1 MSYLSVFSAPKP
13 FTNPH
18 IATIQQNAIQSWQQ
32 LAPEVEV
39 ILIGE
44 EAGLAD
50 AAERLGV
57 KHLPDVRRNSQ
68 GTPLVS
74 SIFELARN
82 ISDSPFLAYINADIL
97 LLPDFVEVTR
107 QVASQVEQFLLV
119 GQRWDLDITSPID
132 LSAGWQ
138 ARMEEMIR
146 ASGKLHPLGGSDYFI
161 FPRLCFTHIPDFAI
175 GRAGWDNWMIYEARR
190 NGWRVV
196 DATQGIRLVHQSH
209 DYSHL
214 PNGQPHY
221 RLPETFENVRLA
233 GGQRT
238 ILTLRDCDA
247 RLEHGK
253 VLPPALSWQ
262 KFWRE
267 VEIIPLVRLHSYA
280 LAQLAYG
287 LFHPIKAYRELR
299 AWLRKRENPENSFV
313 G

>member
-1 MSYLSVFSAPKP
+1 MPFLSVFSAPKP

-18 IATIQQNAIQSWQQ
+18 IAMIQQNAIRSWQQ
-32 LAPEVEV
+32 LGSEVEV
-39 ILIGE
+39 ILVGE

-50 AAERLGV
+50 AAEQLGV
-57 KHLPDVRRNSQ
+57 KYLPDVHRNAQ

-74 SIFELARN
+74 SIFELARCSN
-82 ISDSPFLAYINADIL
+82 NSPFLAYVNADIL

-107 QVASQVEQFLLV
+107 QVASQVQQFLLV
-119 GQRWDLDITSPID
+119 GQRWDLDITNPID
-132 LSAGWQ
+132 FSDGWQ
-138 ARMEEMIR
+138 ERLQALIR
-146 ASGKLHPLGGSDYFI
+146 ASGKLHPQGGSDYFI
-161 FPRLCFTHIPDFAI
+161 FPRHCFTCIPDFAI
-175 GRAGWDNWMIYEARR
+175 GRAGWDNWMIYQARR
-190 NGWRVV
+190 NGWKAV
-196 DATQGIRLVHQSH
+196 DATQSIQLVHQSH

-233 GGQRT
+233 GGART
-238 ILTLRDCDA
+238 IMNLQDCDA
-247 RLEHGK
+247 RCERGK
-253 VLPPALSWQ
+253 IRAPILSWQ

-267 VEIIPLVRLHSYA
+267 VEIFPLIRLHSYW

-287 LFHPIKAYRELR
+287 LFHPFKAYRQFR

>member
-1 MSYLSVFSAPKP
+1 
-13 FTNPH
+13 
-18 IATIQQNAIQSWQQ
+18 
-32 LAPEVEV
+32 
-39 ILIGE
+39 
-44 EAGLAD
+44 
-50 AAERLGV
+50 
-57 KHLPDVRRNSQ
+57 
-68 GTPLVS
+68 LVS

-82 ISDSPFLAYINADIL
+82 ASSSPFLAYVNADIL
-97 LLPDFVEVTR
+97 LLQDFVDVTR

-132 LSAGWQ
+132 FSVGWQ
-138 ARMEEMIR
+138 ARLQEMIR
-146 ASGKLHPLGGSDYFI
+146 ENGKLHPLGGSDYFI
-161 FPRLCFTHIPDFAI
+161 FPRHCFTRIPDFAI

-233 GGQRT
+233 GGSRT
-238 ILTLRDCDA
+238 ILNLRDCDA
-247 RLEHGK
+247 RCEYGK
-253 VLPPALSWQ
+253 VLAPVLSWQ

-267 VEIIPLVRLHSYA
+267 AEIFPLVRLHSYP
-280 LAQLAYG
+280 LAQLAYS
-287 LFHPIKAYRELR
+287 LFHPIKAYREFR